1 MCVRAAHG
9 EKVIFET
16 LREKLFLG
24 GLKSKKTKNRLF
36 CYILSRAKK
45 KQPKNSQAS
54 LVAIEKAR
62 VESDMKENISEE

>member
-24 GLKSKKTKNRLF
+24 GLKSKKTKSRLF
-36 CYILSRAKK
+36 CYILSRTK